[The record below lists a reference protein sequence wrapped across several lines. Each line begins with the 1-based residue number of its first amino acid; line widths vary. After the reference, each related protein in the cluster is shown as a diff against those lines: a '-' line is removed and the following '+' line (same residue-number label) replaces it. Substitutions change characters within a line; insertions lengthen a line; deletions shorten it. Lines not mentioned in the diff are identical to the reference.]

1 MTIPRAVRRTV
12 FEIRTK
18 NCLANVESGG
28 SDRKRQNDTDDGV
41 VLHLSGDRHVIK
53 AVLLEFVSDD
63 WWSKILPNAF
73 KSRSLVKSKRR
84 SEAHGHRSSYVL

>member
-18 NCLANVESGG
+18 NCLVNVEIGG
-28 SDRKRQNDTDDGV
+28 SEWKRQNDTDDGV
-41 VLHLSGDRHVIK
+41 VLRLSGDQHVIK
-53 AVLLEFVSDD
+53 AVLHRFVADD

-73 KSRSLVKSKRR
+73 QIRSLVKSKRR
-84 SEAHGHRSSYVL
+84 